1 MYNFIEEEK
10 SENIFTDSVGNF
22 LPKKAFS
29 ASGNGSDLTFVIGLC
44 IVIFVCL
51 LGILSIIWTPYNPIS
66 YISPHVLQGPNASH
80 LLGTDQEGRD
90 ELSRLMAGT
99 WVTLYAGFI
108 ATVIGLIFG
117 TALGIYVG
125 IYRNMTS
132 EVIMRASDLLLAFPA
147 LLIATLL
154 AARYGSSTITAMAA
168 IGIAFIPYVTR
179 VTRVSVTKVY
189 TSDFVLAAKAAGL
202 GKYYIVK
209 KHIIPNIT
217 ALITLQATLLLSVAI
232 LSEAGL
238 SYLGLGTPPPSPAW
252 GVMLSDAQNVVLTNP
267 LLVLWPTLAIAI
279 TILGFNLLADGI
291 VAKADKRSR

>member
-1 MYNFIEEEK
+1 MYNFIQEDLEDN
-10 SENIFTDSVGNF
+10 SPTDADNNF
-22 LPKKAFS
+22 LPKKTFS
-29 ASGNGSDLTFVIGLC
+29 PSGNRSNLTFKIGLG
-44 IVIFVCL
+44 IVIFIFL
-51 LGILSIIWTPYNPIS
+51 IGILSIIWTPYNPMSSIAGA
-66 YISPHVLQGPNASH
+66 LQGPNAFH

-108 ATVIGLIFG
+108 AMAVGLVFG

-125 IYRNMTS
+125 IYRNVIS
-132 EVIMRASDLLLAFPA
+132 EVIMRSSDVLLAFPA

-154 AARYGSSTITAMAA
+154 AARYGSSTATAMVA

-179 VTRVSVTKVY
+179 VTRVAVTKVY
-189 TSDFVLAAKAAGL
+189 NSDFVLAARASGL
-202 GKYYIVK
+202 GKYYIIK
-209 KHIIPNIT
+209 KHIMPNIS
-217 ALITLQATLLLSVAI
+217 ALVTLQATLLLSVAI

-267 LLVLWPTLAIAI
+267 LLVLWPTLAITI

-291 VAKADKRSR
+291 LAKADKRNR